1 MSNENNW
8 HYYDPANHGQA
19 DVDEVNC
26 FQDEI
31 SIPIRQNKSS
41 NNAIMKAQNN
51 KSKKNKLPI
60 MDPKE
65 VEDEKNQ
72 EKVEEKKSEHNHDN
86 NNNINQ
92 VATYKRDELLQPQ
105 NAQPPLDEY
114 TRLNRLN
121 FLFMDIGNTDY
132 QKQIKNINLD
142 SPGVKVLED
151 WIKTG
156 DMPKQANITYC
167 DLCEFVI
174 KAENDQYSR
183 AHTNLNLPKDTNNI
197 FNRGTSLWFRSDQ
210 KKRANYLYELIEDN

>member
-1 MSNENNW
+1 
-8 HYYDPANHGQA
+8 
-19 DVDEVNC
+19 
-26 FQDEI
+26 
-31 SIPIRQNKSS
+31 
-41 NNAIMKAQNN
+41 
-51 KSKKNKLPI
+51 
-60 MDPKE
+60 
-65 VEDEKNQ
+65 
-72 EKVEEKKSEHNHDN
+72 
-86 NNNINQ
+86 
-92 VATYKRDELLQPQ
+92 
-105 NAQPPLDEY
+105 
-114 TRLNRLN
+114 
-121 FLFMDIGNTDY
+121 MDIGNTDY

-210 KKRANYLYELIEDN
+210 KKRANYLYELIEDGMEKTIGEKITIRDTNRAKNQDKRAIERNRLRIYLKNKYSPIIHNTNNPEADNNLNSLKQKLKEYHQCCCCCCC